1 MDEKLKTQTFRF
13 TNQFKVEGYEDESM
27 EVSQNIQMQAIES
40 DEDSIQEEIETSQAS
55 VKDGRDKRGS
65 IVNDIMDSTDIL
77 KKMTKPPLFPGQKSS
92 SGVTSSVQFNPEQ
105 SAHEEQP
112 LLKVETM
119 TKFKDQN
126 GHFKNS
132 PAFGESTHNQIGEST
147 LLRHYSTNPE
157 RKKRKPLLLRAKQQK
172 ISYESKCIQK

>member
-1 MDEKLKTQTFRF
+1 
-13 TNQFKVEGYEDESM
+13 
-27 EVSQNIQMQAIES
+27 
-40 DEDSIQEEIETSQAS
+40 

-119 TKFKDQN
+119 TKFKD
-126 GHFKNS
+126 
-132 PAFGESTHNQIGEST
+132 
-147 LLRHYSTNPE
+147 
-157 RKKRKPLLLRAKQQK
+157 
-172 ISYESKCIQK
+172 